1 MNCACLFGEFADCAR
16 DRLPSRDTS
25 LITPA
30 QFVSNR
36 SKALCL
42 SLGRTYLVSIYL
54 SRQFSNE
61 TNPFTPIETTANTS
75 IHQTLSCSRSS
86 RRPSAGGMGPV
97 SRPAGAPYE
106 IVYEH
111 KHRLC
116 LYCDFQWM
124 PPDTVSDH
132 LEKCHP
138 DVDPDVI
145 LHQADSTLRLCM
157 YCDVEWNHTYQ
168 YKDHL
173 REHHPNV
180 DPDAV
185 LGEAPWSQ
193 RRDKIIAR
201 FTTAAATLTRRR
213 TGRRQA

>member
-1 MNCACLFGEFADCAR
+1 
-16 DRLPSRDTS
+16 
-25 LITPA
+25 
-30 QFVSNR
+30 
-36 SKALCL
+36 
-42 SLGRTYLVSIYL
+42 VSIYL

-61 TNPFTPIETTANTS
+61 THPFTPIEAAANIS
-75 IHQTLSCSRSS
+75 IHQPLSFSRSS
-86 RRPSAGGMGPV
+86 RRPSAGGMGPRQQPARGSPGFRDSYGVFHGLRAKV
-97 SRPAGAPYE
+97 SQRTQPAYE
-106 IVYEH
+106 DVYEY

-116 LYCDFQWM
+116 LYCDFQWR

-185 LGEAPWSQ
+185 LGEVPWSQ

-213 TGRRQA
+213 TGDPRR